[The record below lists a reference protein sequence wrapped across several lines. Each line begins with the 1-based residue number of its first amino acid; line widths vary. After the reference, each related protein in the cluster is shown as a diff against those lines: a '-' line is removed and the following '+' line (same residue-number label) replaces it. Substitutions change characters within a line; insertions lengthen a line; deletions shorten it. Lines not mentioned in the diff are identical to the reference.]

1 VETEAGEG
9 YSRPGRGVI
18 DRVSKALGS
27 ADAID
32 DSRLRLGV
40 AVALSLAGLYFFRM
54 AAVETIAAALA
65 GGLVVL
71 AAQYIGLHYVGLRV
85 FSRMWP
91 GAARALATAL
101 LFACVCPPGLPPVL
115 LGALGAGAVLVEGAQ
130 RRLVPPL
137 ALGGVLLAW
146 AIAWLWWARAGL
158 PLLAPFSLRTLDEPI
173 VLWTRFQLV
182 IDPLRLYAGNV
193 AGPVG
198 ATSLGLASLGVLV
211 LGYRRRVS
219 WLYVAGF
226 YLPPLAA
233 LLATRRPITV
243 YLLCGEALVL
253 AAIVAA
259 DTGRLPQPPLW
270 RLGAGVLAGAVS
282 AVLLL
287 LGMGGVGFGIGV
299 LASAGLLSVVQLVG
313 ITGPQAVAPSH
324 GPGRT
329 AAQARPA
336 AAAGG
341 GSFSP
346 VQLALLV
353 LLPPVGLFLL
363 WRNKSVADSEGI
375 TLVALGSL
383 LWVAAL
389 AGSLT
394 WLWLLRLPT

>member
-1 VETEAGEG
+1 M
-9 YSRPGRGVI
+9 I
-18 DRVSKALGS
+18 DRVSKALGN

-54 AAVETIAAALA
+54 AAVATIAAALA

-71 AAQYIGLHYVGLRV
+71 AALYVGLHYVGLRV

-91 GAARALATAL
+91 GAARGLATAL

-182 IDPLRLYAGNV
+182 VDPLRLYAGNV
-193 AGPVG
+193 AGPIG

-287 LGMGGVGFGIGV
+287 LGFGAIGFGIGV
-299 LASAGLLSVVQLVG
+299 LASAGLVSIVQLVANAS
-313 ITGPQAVAPSH
+313 PQPAPSH
-324 GPGRT
+324 EPGR
-329 AAQARPA
+329 APGRPSA
-336 AAAGG
+336 SAMG

-353 LLPPVGLFLL
+353 VLPPVGLFRL
-363 WRNKSVADSEGI
+363 WRNKSVADSQGI